1 MCAIHANVLT
11 KNSNVNA
18 ALVTIVPMGAAA
30 AAAVVQIQN
39 QREPVLG
46 IRVGPGVYAKR
57 K

>member
-18 ALVTIVPMGAAA
+18 ALVTIVPMAAAAA

-46 IRVGPGVYAKR
+46 IRVGPGVYAK
-57 K
+57 

>member
-46 IRVGPGVYAKR
+46 IRVAPGVYAK
-57 K
+57 